1 MAFREAER
9 NQARTSQQQQQQ
21 MQSQPQPQPPAGI
34 SNVSSSVAASLASAS
49 VAVASAGGGS
59 GGGPGGGGSA
69 AGGSTSGA
77 IGGPLT
83 MAGLAEPRFPPAIA
97 VQRLAPQVQRQ
108 LRETQELIKDSC
120 AQLYGS
126 AYGSPGPP
134 SAAVVAASSAG
145 GVPGV
150 SGPPTGPAGPLRTGP
165 GSVLARATARRP
177 TLETQYSQELS

>member
-1 MAFREAER
+1 MSREAER
-9 NQARTSQQQQQQ
+9 RGESFAEGGSNSCLPKIIHART
-21 MQSQPQPQPPAGI
+21 
-34 SNVSSSVAASLASAS
+34 SAS
-49 VAVASAGGGS
+49 VAVASAS
-59 GGGPGGGGSA
+59 GGTVGGGG
-69 AGGSTSGA
+69 GGGGGGGMSGSV
-77 IGGPLT
+77 GGPLSMSST
-83 MAGLAEPRFPPAIA
+83 VEPRFPPAIA

-134 SAAVVAASSAG
+134 TAGPTGGPAATAAAAAAAAAAS
-145 GVPGV
+145 
-150 SGPPTGPAGPLRTGP
+150 LRTGGGP